1 MFRSTIAAKEQTQ
14 EQAGK
19 EDLLIRFF
27 ESDWFDSWI
36 ALTCVPPCDEP
47 DAASPPSAHGPGSVY
62 HQHLP
67 LQVWHL
73 GIEHMPC

>member
-36 ALTCVPPCDEP
+36 ALTCG
-47 DAASPPSAHGPGSVY
+47 ALY
-62 HQHLP
+62 
-67 LQVWHL
+67 
-73 GIEHMPC
+73 I

>member
-1 MFRSTIAAKEQTQ
+1 MFRSNVTPKEQTQ

-36 ALTCVPPCDEP
+36 ALTCGLSAMSLAQHPLPP
-47 DAASPPSAHGPGSVY
+47 PPGPRPVH

-67 LQVWHL
+67 TQV
-73 GIEHMPC
+73 

>member
-36 ALTCVPPCDEP
+36 ALTCGPLRDAPH
-47 DAASPPSAHGPGSVY
+47 AASPPSTSRLGACWHR
-62 HQHLP
+62 HLP
-67 LQVWHL
+67 LQL
-73 GIEHMPC
+73 